1 MTIWDDPAL
10 ATSSDFVRF
19 ENPGDSVVG
28 DVLNVGLH
36 TWPDGK
42 VSAQLTIRTDDGND
56 VTMTAGQ
63 VRLAAALREE
73 KPEAGDRIKVTFT
86 EVEKRPGGKTMKHF
100 DVQVARGG
108 AKNTPAAVVAEDV
121 EPPF

>member
-1 MTIWDDPAL
+1 MSIWDDPSL

-19 ENPGDSVVG
+19 ENVGDEVVG

-73 KPEAGDRIKVTFT
+73 KPEAGDRIKVKFT

-100 DVQVARGG
+100 DVQVAKGA
-108 AKNTPAAVVAEDV
+108 AKNTPAAVVVDDSDA
-121 EPPF
+121 PF